1 MTERNHCAIAVQLN
15 DSTVYTMLNTVHLIT
30 CVLSIVLAFR
40 LQNAWHS
47 RVYFHAN
54 VKMLLTTMLCLAVV
68 HAITM
73 SSFLFLNL
81 FSWLFADDSCDSLMF
96 NGTMCLFLRHP
107 TNVCIAGLVLCQLS
121 IAVERVVATWIGP
134 EYNTYSNKIG
144 RILSVST
151 IVCSIVL
158 LGPLLA
164 SETTEEKQINC
175 GFPSSAAATH
185 NWMLMLELLAID
197 VLSVLVFL
205 IVYGVSKYMKTGAMF
220 QLERRYQINETLYVT
235 KLLLPVTF
243 VHFLLFAILCSA
255 IIFIEMIFED
265 AFTIIYY
272 EVIFY
277 TAPFYTVLFPLIIL
291 HVIKQLDQNRKEK
304 ITVLVSEE
312 VSGQPGTRAHF
323 ESLDRM
329 WGCSTPVKGGSPR
342 PTPV

>member
-1 MTERNHCAIAVQLN
+1 
-15 DSTVYTMLNTVHLIT
+15 
-30 CVLSIVLAFR
+30 
-40 LQNAWHS
+40 
-47 RVYFHAN
+47 
-54 VKMLLTTMLCLAVV
+54 MLLTTMLCLAVV

-81 FSWLFADDSCDSLMF
+81 FSWLFADSNCDSLMF

-151 IVCSIVL
+151 VVCAVVL

-164 SETTEEKQINC
+164 SETTFEKQINC
-175 GFPSSAAATH
+175 GFPSYTAQTH
-185 NWMLMLELLAID
+185 NWMLMLELLGLD
-197 VLSVLVFL
+197 VLSVVVFL
-205 IVYGVSKYMKTGAMF
+205 GVYGVSKYMKEGAMF

-255 IIFIEMIFED
+255 IVLIEMFFQD
-265 AFTIIYY
+265 PFTIIYY

-291 HVIKQLDQNRKEK
+291 HVITNLDRDRKSK
-304 ITVLVSEE
+304 ITVLVSEN
-312 VSGQPGTRAHF
+312 VTGQPGTRAHF